1 MQLNAFGVREPHATV
16 WPKDQNVLTIW
27 IGISHCISHS
37 NPGDKELAEVKLSD
51 DEARALEG
59 LEGALRA
66 EEPRLHARLRDMR
79 PGGLTAWQVVLGL
92 VSGDA
97 LRVLRWIGAG
107 LTVAAPS
114 LALVWWVRRYYCRY
128 CAGRWPA
135 PDRTCPRYERPVPA

>member
-1 MQLNAFGVREPHATV
+1 
-16 WPKDQNVLTIW
+16 
-27 IGISHCISHS
+27 
-37 NPGDKELAEVKLSD
+37 VKLSD

-59 LEGALRA
+59 LERALRA
-66 EEPRLHARLRDMR
+66 EEPRLHARLRDMG

-92 VSGDA
+92 VSGVGLGLGLATAGTVAA
-97 LRVLRWIGAG
+97 LPVLLWIGAG

-135 PDRTCPRYERPVPA
+135 PDRTCPRCERPVPA